1 MELEMLN
8 ESIWTVATGYTRSDT
23 VANIVASNLGDRL
36 DKHLERLMH
45 LQHKVKMNDIDTT
58 CMDICNIGVY
68 LETVLEE
75 YFIDQQWS
83 KYKQWYDGGI
93 EMMDLLRL
101 MHAKRPEMNLDCA
114 IIALDNVYHSDYYPN
129 IAMKH

>member
-8 ESIWTVATGYTRSDT
+8 ESGWTIATGYTRDDT
-23 VANIVASNLGDRL
+23 VANIVASNLGNRF

-45 LQHKVKMNDIDTT
+45 LQHKIKMDDIDTT
-58 CMDICNIGVY
+58 CMDICNIDVY
-68 LETVLEE
+68 LDTILAA
-75 YFIDQQWS
+75 YLKDHDWS

-93 EMMDLLRL
+93 EMMEFLMLR
-101 MHAKRPEMNLDCA
+101 HAKKPEMNLHHA
-114 IIALDNVYHSDYYPN
+114 IIALDNVYSDYYPN